1 MADRRQCGI
10 DIIQET
16 DGTPNK
22 GWQEAPTQPLCVLES
37 KENPLKAYINDTRTN
52 GVILFRKK
60 LEFKSYKLSET
71 YETRVW
77 TLPIVIMSES
87 EILLDAIFDQLRE
100 TINRYTDAPF
110 ATDTNGITYSRAD
123 LEEGKM
129 DENLYHVAM
138 DCNIILTEQFTSVVI
153 A

>member
-52 GVILFRKK
+52 GVILFKKK
-60 LEFKSYKLSET
+60 LGFKSNHHGT
-71 YETRVW
+71 RETRVW

-87 EILLDAIFDQLRE
+87 EILLAAIFDQLRE
-100 TINRYTDAPF
+100 TINRYTDDPF
-110 ATDTNGITYSRAD
+110 ATDTNGITYTRAD
-123 LEEGKM
+123 LEQGDM

-138 DCNIILTEQFTSVVI
+138 DAVIILTEQFAEITI